1 MRFCSHVALCRF
13 GLSRQLRLGRREALR
28 RGLRQ
33 RGQLT
38 GELARVFDDP
48 QPLSPDPVCFGVQ
61 ILQPLLPRGRDLR
74 SLLTG
79 DLEPVLGLGT

>member
-1 MRFCSHVALCRF
+1 MRFCSHVGLRRF
-13 GLSRQLRLGRREALR
+13 GLSGLVRLGRGEELG

-33 RGQLT
+33 RDQLA
-38 GELARVFDDP
+38 GELAHVFDDP
-48 QPLSPDPVCFGVQ
+48 APLSPDPVCVSVQ

-79 DLEPVLGLGT
+79 DLEPILGLGT